1 MAQRTPSLI
10 SRRRLIASLPLFPIG
25 LGLAIAC
32 GDDDGEA
39 KSATLNDTLAPTRT
53 AVPNVPPTAT
63 SVPTA
68 TPEPPFVV
76 PLGEERRLLMAGT
89 AYKTPLFIFGSGKPG
104 NVLVFLGGVH
114 GNEPGG
120 WLAAERI
127 VDQLRP
133 TTGAILVVPRANRL
147 ATELFVRTTDEMG
160 DLNRLYPGS
169 PDGLPMSRMA
179 FEIIGV
185 LRAFHASLVLDLHE
199 SWSFYKDR
207 TQSGT
212 AFLGQTVTT
221 RPGEP
226 GASIAQGIVEAVNQ
240 RIKAP
245 HEELFFRDRD
255 FTLRSGFSLGGGGSS
270 SGGSSSLGI
279 PSHVAGASAILVE
292 MGQQQDL
299 ERRVAL
305 HVEVAKEAL
314 RLVST

>member
-1 MAQRTPSLI
+1 MASINPSRI
-10 SRRRLIASLPLFPIG
+10 SRRKLIATLPLFPVG

-32 GDDDGEA
+32 GDDSDKDRAVLEG
-39 KSATLNDTLAPTRT
+39 SHTPTRSPT
-53 AVPNVPPTAT
+53 TPTTQPTVP

-89 AYKTPLFIFGSGKPG
+89 SYETPLFIFGSGMPG

-127 VDQLRP
+127 AAELRP
-133 TTGAILVVPRANRL
+133 TTGALLVVPRANRL

-169 PDGLPMSRMA
+169 PEGLPMARMA
-179 FEIIGV
+179 FEIVSV
-185 LRAFHASLVLDLHE
+185 LREFHANLLIDLHE

-207 TQSGT
+207 TENGT

-221 RPGEP
+221 LPGEP
-226 GASIAQGIVEAVNQ
+226 GASIARNIVEAVNQ
-240 RIKAP
+240 RILAP
-245 HEELFFRDRD
+245 HEELFFRDRS
-255 FTLRSGFSLGGGGSS
+255 FFSRSGFFQNGRGS
-270 SGGSSSLGI
+270 SSSLGI
-279 PSHVAGASAILVE
+279 PSYVPGVSAILVE

-305 HVEVAKEAL
+305 HVEVAQEAM
-314 RLVST
+314 RLVSV